1 MIVATAGH
9 VDHGKTL
16 LVKALTGV
24 DTDRLP
30 EEKKRN
36 LTIDLGFAYL
46 PLDDVE
52 TIGFVD
58 VPGHERF
65 IRNMLCGV
73 AGIDF
78 ALLIVA
84 ADDGPMPQTE
94 EHIAI
99 LDKLEVKR
107 GAVALT
113 KIDRVPEERA
123 AEAAE
128 DTEIAIAGTTLE
140 GAEIFPVSAVTG
152 RGVSAL
158 KSHLAA
164 AARGLPRR
172 SAAGNFRMAVDRS
185 FEVVGAGLVVTGTVF
200 SGTIAT
206 GDRVRAGDTEARVRG
221 MRVQNAPSDEGR
233 AGQRCALNLV
243 GAGLDRSRV
252 GRGDWVRAGDAPAPT
267 RKIDVRLEA
276 LRSERRPLA
285 HWTPVHVHLGASE
298 TTGRVAILGRE
309 RVPPGADSLAQ
320 LVLDRPVLAVC
331 GDRFIVRD
339 QSARRTIGGGRAI
352 DIFPPARGRA
362 RPERLAFLEAMEESD
377 DGVALSRLLEIA
389 ADGLNLDRFA
399 AARNLSPEDRASLPT
414 LMPMKTIASRSGTFG
429 FSEGRWGAVR
439 NAVLEGLAAWH
450 RKRPDSVGPGENRLL
465 AGTGVRLPP
474 DAAMA
479 VGTALAR
486 EGAIVKEGLGVR
498 LPAHRPSLRG
508 ADAANWEKIRPLLDE
523 LRPPALSE
531 IAAGVAGDVRKVESL
546 LVRAGRH
553 GLVVRVSKNRFFLP
567 ETLLRLGEIAERTA
581 DDEGTI
587 TAAAFR
593 DASRIGRNLTIEVL
607 EFFDKVKFT
616 RRVGDGHELIRPA
629 ADAFDGER
637 Y

>member
-30 EEKKRN
+30 EEKRRN

-46 PLDDVE
+46 PLDDAE

-99 LDKLEVKR
+99 LDKLEVRR

-128 DTEIAIAGTTLE
+128 EAEIALAGATLE
-140 GAEIFPVSAVTG
+140 NAEIFPVSAVTG
-152 RGVSAL
+152 QGVPAL

-172 SAAGNFRMAVDRS
+172 PAAGNFRMAVDRS

-200 SGTIAT
+200 SGTVAT
-206 GDRVRAGDTEARVRG
+206 GDKVRAGDIEARVRG
-221 MRVQNAPSDEGR
+221 MRAQNAQTDEGR

-252 GRGDWVRAGDAPAPT
+252 GRGDWVRAEEAPAPA

-298 TTGRVAILGRE
+298 TTGRVAILGGE
-309 RVPPGADSLAQ
+309 RIPPGADSLAQ

-339 QSARRTIGGGRAI
+339 QSARRTVGGGRVI

-362 RPERLAFLEAMEESD
+362 RPERLAFLDAMEESD
-377 DGVALSRLLEIA
+377 DGVALSRLLELA

-399 AARNLSPEDRASLPT
+399 AARNLSPEDGASLPT
-414 LMPMKTIASRSGTFG
+414 LMPMKTIACRSGTFG
-429 FSEGRWGAVR
+429 FSEERWGAVR
-439 NAVLEGLAAWH
+439 GAVLEGLAAWH

-474 DAAMA
+474 DAAMV
-479 VGTALAR
+479 VGAALAR
-486 EGAIVKEGLGVR
+486 EGAVVKEGLGVR
-498 LPAHRPSLRG
+498 LPAHRPSLHG
-508 ADAANWEKIRPLLDE
+508 ADAANWKKIRPLLDE
-523 LRPPALSE
+523 LRPPALGE

-553 GLVVRVSKNRFFLP
+553 GLVVRISKNRFFLP
-567 ETLLRLGEIAERTA
+567 ETLLRLGEIAERAA
-581 DDEGTI
+581 DDDGKI

-593 DASRIGRNLTIEVL
+593 DASQIGRNLTIEVL

-616 RRVGDGHELIRPA
+616 RRVGDGHELMRPA
-629 ADAFDGER
+629 ADAFGGER
-637 Y
+637 D

>member
-30 EEKKRN
+30 EEKRRN

-46 PLDDVE
+46 PLDDAE

-113 KIDRVPEERA
+113 KIDRVPEDRA

-128 DTEIAIAGTTLE
+128 ETEIALAGTTLE
-140 GAEIFPVSAVTG
+140 GVDVFPVSAVTG
-152 RGVSAL
+152 QGVTAL

-164 AARGLPRR
+164 VARQLPPRP
-172 SAAGNFRMAVDRS
+172 AAGNFRMAVDRS

-200 SGTIAT
+200 SGSVAT
-206 GDRVRAGDTEARVRG
+206 GDKVQARDIEARVRG
-221 MRVQNAPSDEGR
+221 IHAQNAQTEEGR
-233 AGQRCALNLV
+233 AGQRCALNLA

-252 GRGDWVRAGDAPAPT
+252 GRGDWVRAGEAPAPA
-267 RKIDVRLEA
+267 RKIDVRLEV

-298 TTGRVAILGRE
+298 TTGRVAILGSGSI
-309 RVPPGADSLAQ
+309 PPGAGSLAQ
-320 LVLDRPVLAVC
+320 LVLDHPVLAVC
-331 GDRFIVRD
+331 GDRLIVRD
-339 QSARRTIGGGRAI
+339 QSARRTIGGGRVI

-377 DGVALSRLLEIA
+377 DGAALAQLLELA
-389 ADGLNLDRFA
+389 ADGLNLGHFA

-414 LMPMKTIASRSGTFG
+414 LLPMRTIATRSGTFG
-429 FSEGRWGAVR
+429 FSEERWAVVR
-439 NAVLEGLAAWH
+439 SAVLDGLATWH
-450 RKRPDSVGPGENRLL
+450 RRMPDSVGPGENRLL
-465 AGTGVRLPP
+465 AGTGIRLPP
-474 DAAMA
+474 DAAAA
-479 VGTALAR
+479 VGAALVR

-498 LPAHRPSLRG
+498 LPTHRPSLRG

-523 LRPPALSE
+523 LRPPPLGE
-531 IAAGVAGDVRKVESL
+531 IAADIAGDVRKVESL

-553 GLVVRVSKNRFFLP
+553 GLVIRISRNRFFLP
-567 ETLLRLGEIAERTA
+567 ETLLRLGEIAEQAA
-581 DDEGTI
+581 DDEGMI
-587 TAAAFR
+587 TASAFR
-593 DASRIGRNLTIEVL
+593 DASKIGRNLAIEVL

-616 RRVGDGHELIRPA
+616 RRVGDGHEIMRPA
-629 ADAFDGER
+629 AEAFGGGR
-637 Y
+637 N

>member
-46 PLDDVE
+46 PLDDAE

-128 DTEIAIAGTTLE
+128 EAEIALAGTTLE
-140 GAEIFPVSAVTG
+140 NAETFPVSAVTG
-152 RGVSAL
+152 QGVLAL

-172 SAAGNFRMAVDRS
+172 PAAGNFRMAVDRS

-200 SGTIAT
+200 SGTVAT
-206 GDRVRAGDTEARVRG
+206 GDRVQAGDIEARVRG
-221 MRVQNAPSDEGR
+221 IRAQNAQTDEGR
-233 AGQRCALNLV
+233 AGQRCALNLA

-252 GRGDWVRAGDAPAPT
+252 GRGDWVRAGETPAPA

-298 TTGRVAILGRE
+298 TTGRVAILEGE
-309 RVPPGADSLAQ
+309 RIPPGADSLAQ

-339 QSARRTIGGGRAI
+339 QSARRTIGGGRVI

-362 RPERLAFLEAMEESD
+362 RPERLAFLEAMEEAD
-377 DGVALSRLLEIA
+377 DGSALSQLLELA

-414 LMPMKTIASRSGTFG
+414 LLPMKTVASRSGTFG
-429 FSEGRWGAVR
+429 FSEERWSAVR
-439 NAVLEGLAAWH
+439 DAVLEGLAAWH

-479 VGTALAR
+479 VGAALAR
-486 EGAIVKEGLGVR
+486 EGAVVKEGLGVR
-498 LPAHRPSLRG
+498 LPTHRPSLHG
-508 ADAANWEKIRPLLDE
+508 ADAANWKKIRPLLDE

-531 IAAGVAGDVRKVESL
+531 IAAGVADDVRKVESL

-553 GLVVRVSKNRFFLP
+553 GLVVRISKNRFFLP
-567 ETLLRLGEIAERTA
+567 ETLLRLGEIAERAA
-581 DDEGTI
+581 DGEGTI

-593 DASRIGRNLTIEVL
+593 DASQIGRNLTIEIL

-616 RRVGDGHELIRPA
+616 RRVGDGHELMRPA
-629 ADAFDGER
+629 ADAFGGGRD
-637 Y
+637 

>member
-30 EEKKRN
+30 EEKRRN

-46 PLDDVE
+46 PLDDAE

-113 KIDRVPEERA
+113 KIDRVPEDRA

-128 DTEIAIAGTTLE
+128 ETEIALAGTTLE
-140 GAEIFPVSAVTG
+140 GVDMFPVSAVTG
-152 RGVSAL
+152 QGVTAL

-164 AARGLPRR
+164 VARQLPPRP
-172 SAAGNFRMAVDRS
+172 AAGNFRMAVDRS

-200 SGTIAT
+200 SGSVAT
-206 GDRVRAGDTEARVRG
+206 GDKVQARDIEARVRG
-221 MRVQNAPSDEGR
+221 IHAQNAQTEEGR
-233 AGQRCALNLV
+233 AGQRCALNLA

-252 GRGDWVRAGDAPAPT
+252 GRGDWVRAGEAPAPA
-267 RKIDVRLEA
+267 RKIDVRLEV

-298 TTGRVAILGRE
+298 TTGRVAILGSGSI
-309 RVPPGADSLAQ
+309 PPGAGSLAQ
-320 LVLDRPVLAVC
+320 LVLDHPVLAVC
-331 GDRFIVRD
+331 GDRLIVRD
-339 QSARRTIGGGRAI
+339 QSARRTIGGGRVI

-377 DGVALSRLLEIA
+377 DGAALAQLLELA
-389 ADGLNLDRFA
+389 ADGLNLGHFA

-414 LMPMKTIASRSGTFG
+414 LLPMRTIATRSGTFG
-429 FSEGRWGAVR
+429 FSEERWAVVR
-439 NAVLEGLAAWH
+439 SAVLDGLATWH
-450 RKRPDSVGPGENRLL
+450 RRMPDSVGPGENRLL
-465 AGTGVRLPP
+465 AGTGIRLPP
-474 DAAMA
+474 DAAAA
-479 VGTALAR
+479 VGAALVR

-498 LPAHRPSLRG
+498 LPTHRPSLRG

-523 LRPPALSE
+523 LRPPPLGE
-531 IAAGVAGDVRKVESL
+531 IAADIAGDVRKVESL

-553 GLVVRVSKNRFFLP
+553 GLVIRISRNRFFLP
-567 ETLLRLGEIAERTA
+567 ETLLRLGEIAEQAA
-581 DDEGTI
+581 DDEGMI
-587 TAAAFR
+587 TASAFR
-593 DASRIGRNLTIEVL
+593 DASKIGRNLAIEVL

-616 RRVGDGHELIRPA
+616 RRVGDGHEIMRPA
-629 ADAFDGER
+629 AEAFGGGR
-637 Y
+637 N

>member
-16 LVKALTGV
+16 LVKALTGI

-46 PLDDVE
+46 PLDDAE

-84 ADDGPMPQTE
+84 ADDGPMPQTK
-94 EHIAI
+94 EHISI

-107 GAVALT
+107 GVVALT

-128 DTEIAIAGTTLE
+128 EIEIALAGTTLE
-140 GAEIFPVSAVTG
+140 GAGVFPVSAVTG
-152 RGVSAL
+152 QGVPAL

-164 AARGLPRR
+164 AARGLPPRP
-172 SAAGNFRMAVDRS
+172 AAGNFRMAVDRS

-200 SGTIAT
+200 SGTVAT
-206 GDRVRAGDTEARVRG
+206 GDRVRIRDIEARIRG
-221 MRVQNAPSDEGR
+221 IHAQNARTDEGR
-233 AGQRCALNLV
+233 AGQRCALNLA

-252 GRGDWVRAGDAPAPT
+252 GRGDWVCAGEAPAPA
-267 RKIDVRLEA
+267 RKIDIRLEA

-298 TTGRVAILGRE
+298 TTGRIAVLGGE
-309 RVPPGADSLAQ
+309 SVPPGADSLAQ

-331 GDRFIVRD
+331 GDRLIVRD
-339 QSARRTIGGGRAI
+339 QSARRTIGGGRVI

-362 RPERLAFLEAMEESD
+362 RPERLAFLEAMEEFD
-377 DGVALSRLLEIA
+377 DGTALARLLELTT
-389 ADGLNLDRFA
+389 DGLNLDRFA
-399 AARNLSPEDRASLPT
+399 AARNLSPGDRASLPA
-414 LMPMKTIASRSGTFG
+414 LLPMRTIATRSGTFG
-429 FSEGRWGAVR
+429 FSEERWAVVR
-439 NAVLEGLAAWH
+439 DAVLDGLAAWH
-450 RKRPDSVGPGENRLL
+450 RRMPDSVGPGENRLL
-465 AGTGVRLPP
+465 AGTGIRLPP

-479 VGTALAR
+479 VGAALER
-486 EGAIVKEGLGVR
+486 EGAIIKEGLGVR
-498 LPAHRPSLRG
+498 LPTHRPSLRG
-508 ADAANWEKIRPLLDE
+508 TDAANWEKIRPLLDE
-523 LRPPALSE
+523 LRPPPLGE
-531 IAAGVAGDVRKVESL
+531 IASDIAGDVRKVESL

-553 GLVVRVSKNRFFLP
+553 GLVVRVSRNRFFLP
-567 ETLLRLGEIAERTA
+567 ETLLRLGEIAEQAA
-581 DDEGTI
+581 DGEGMI
-587 TAAAFR
+587 TASAFR
-593 DASRIGRNLTIEVL
+593 DASKIGRNLTIEVL

-616 RRVGDGHELIRPA
+616 RRVGDGHELMRPA
-629 ADAFDGER
+629 AEAFGGER
-637 Y
+637 D